1 MKNTLLIAALITTT
15 AAAQTVPRI
24 EAEPRETAPI
34 TASPETDPTNGA
46 IVASEQ
52 IKLDAA
58 SIQAAIDQQN
68 NNSPA
73 PETADENNENDS
85 DTYPSPF
92 KQEFSVPGDDE
103 DRIHC
108 GGDVHDKTIP
118 DFAPYQGVRCTT
130 TYPVRGKL
138 AQPRPADCELA
149 WIATF
154 ALPAKGEAEVR
165 WQCRG
170 DTDFSYSNTLA
181 LEDGQSL
188 KGDGWQCQRT
198 GDSIT
203 CENANKHGF
212 TIGSKAQKLF

>member
-1 MKNTLLIAALITTT
+1 MKTAFLLATLLT
-15 AAAQTVPRI
+15 ATASAQTVPRL
-24 EAEPRETAPI
+24 EPADTSPI
-34 TASPETDPTNGA
+34 TQAPETDPTHGA
-46 IVASEQ
+46 I
-52 IKLDAA
+52 I
-58 SIQAAIDQQN
+58 
-68 NNSPA
+68 PA
-73 PETADENNENDS
+73 EGITLEERAEDGND
-85 DTYPSPF
+85 TEAMPSLF
-92 KQEFSVPGDDE
+92 RHEFNLPGSADDE

-108 GGDVHDKTIP
+108 GGDVRDHTIP

-130 TYPVRGKL
+130 RYPVSREL

-203 CENANKHGF
+203 CENADKHGF

>member
-1 MKNTLLIAALITTT
+1 MKTPFLLAALLAAT
-15 AAAQTVPRI
+15 ASAQTVPRL
-24 EAEPRETAPI
+24 EPADTSPI
-34 TASPETDPTNGA
+34 SQAPETDPTHGA
-46 IVASEQ
+46 I
-52 IKLDAA
+52 I
-58 SIQAAIDQQN
+58 
-68 NNSPA
+68 PA
-73 PETADENNENDS
+73 EGITLEERAEDGND
-85 DTYPSPF
+85 TEAMPSLF
-92 KQEFSVPGDDE
+92 RHEFNLPGSADDE

-108 GGDVHDKTIP
+108 GGDVRDKTIP

-130 TYPVRGKL
+130 RYPVSREL

-170 DTDFSYSNTLA
+170 DTDFAYSNTLA

-203 CENANKHGF
+203 CENADKHGF

>member
-1 MKNTLLIAALITTT
+1 MKTPFLLAALLAAT
-15 AAAQTVPRI
+15 ASAQTVPRL
-24 EAEPRETAPI
+24 EPADTSPI
-34 TASPETDPTNGA
+34 SQAPETDPTHGA
-46 IVASEQ
+46 I
-52 IKLDAA
+52 I
-58 SIQAAIDQQN
+58 
-68 NNSPA
+68 PA
-73 PETADENNENDS
+73 EGITLEERAEDGND
-85 DTYPSPF
+85 TEAMPSLF
-92 KQEFSVPGDDE
+92 RHEFNLPGSADDE

-108 GGDVHDKTIP
+108 GGDVRDHTIP

-130 TYPVRGKL
+130 RYPVSREL

-170 DTDFSYSNTLA
+170 DTDF
-181 LEDGQSL
+181 EDGQSL

-203 CENANKHGF
+203 CENADKHGF

>member
-1 MKNTLLIAALITTT
+1 MKTPFLLAALLAAT
-15 AAAQTVPRI
+15 ASAQTVPRL
-24 EAEPRETAPI
+24 EPADTSPI
-34 TASPETDPTNGA
+34 IQAPETDPTHGA
-46 IVASEQ
+46 I
-52 IKLDAA
+52 I
-58 SIQAAIDQQN
+58 
-68 NNSPA
+68 PA
-73 PETADENNENDS
+73 EGITLEERAEDGND
-85 DTYPSPF
+85 TEAMPSLF
-92 KQEFSVPGDDE
+92 RHEFNLPGSADDE

-108 GGDVHDKTIP
+108 GGDVRDHTIP

-130 TYPVRGKL
+130 RYPVSREL

-170 DTDFSYSNTLA
+170 DTDFAYSNTLA

-203 CENANKHGF
+203 CENADKHGF

>member
-1 MKNTLLIAALITTT
+1 MKTPFLLAALLAAT
-15 AAAQTVPRI
+15 ASAQTVPRL
-24 EAEPRETAPI
+24 EPADTSPISQAPATAP
-34 TASPETDPTNGA
+34 THGA
-46 IVASEQ
+46 IF
-52 IKLDAA
+52 
-58 SIQAAIDQQN
+58 
-68 NNSPA
+68 PA
-73 PETADENNENDS
+73 EGIILEERAEDGND
-85 DTYPSPF
+85 TEAMPSLF
-92 KQEFSVPGDDE
+92 RHEFNLPGSADDE

-108 GGDVHDKTIP
+108 GGDVRDHTIP

-130 TYPVRGKL
+130 RYPVSREL

-165 WQCRG
+165 WKCRG
-170 DTDFSYSNTLA
+170 DTDFAYSNTLA

-203 CENANKHGF
+203 CENADKHGF